1 MGILA
6 VLAKHTV
13 YLSLGSNL
21 GDRMGNLGEAMRR
34 LAELG
39 TVLACSS
46 FYETEPV
53 DVMEEQPWYANC
65 AIAMETELTPSEFL
79 ARMLAIEQA
88 MGRQRT
94 HAKSPRTIDIDIV
107 LFGDLKIEDPEL
119 TIPHPGMRQRRFVLE
134 PLAELA
140 PGVVDPVSGK
150 TAREMLAE
158 LPADGGAVRRV
169 SAG

>member
-1 MGILA
+1 LA

-21 GDRMGNLGEAMRR
+21 GDRMGNLREAMRR

-53 DVMEEQPWYANC
+53 DVTEEQPWYMNC
-65 AIAMETELTPSEFL
+65 VVAMATQLAAGDFL
-79 ARMLAIEQA
+79 KGMLAIEQA

-107 LFGDLKIEDPEL
+107 LFGDLRIEDTEL

-134 PLAELA
+134 PLAEVA

-158 LPADGGAVRRV
+158 LAADGGAVRRV